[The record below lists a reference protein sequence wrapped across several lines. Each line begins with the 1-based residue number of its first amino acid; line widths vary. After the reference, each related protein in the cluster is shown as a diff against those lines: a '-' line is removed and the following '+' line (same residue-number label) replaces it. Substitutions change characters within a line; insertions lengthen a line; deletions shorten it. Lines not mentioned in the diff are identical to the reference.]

1 MSDRCDSIEENLNN
15 FKDAYV
21 KNNKEFLQLSFY
33 VNEMRDTLKDHII
46 RRDAEEKE
54 FRDQMKPV
62 LDFFNGVT
70 FTKKLLLGVVGAL
83 AAVIGLVIMFKKL
96 LQ

>member
-33 VNEMRDTLKDHII
+33 VNEMRDTLKAHIAT
-46 RRDAEEKE
+46 RDAEDKE
-54 FRDQMKPV
+54 FREQMKPV

-70 FTKKLLLGVVGAL
+70 FTKKLLLGIVGGL
-83 AAVIGLVIMFKKL
+83 AAVIGLILAAKKL
-96 LQ
+96 LE